1 MVKHEK
7 CLTLILRLN
16 LEREKMQTKYKSNNC
31 GELNLDNLG
40 QEVTL
45 SGWASCVRD
54 LGGIIFVELRD
65 RSGLFQLV
73 SDPQVNPEV
82 HKTFET
88 LKTEFVVTVRGKITR
103 RPEET
108 YNEKLPTGQVE
119 MYPDF
124 IEVLSEAKTLP
135 FMLDDENVS
144 EDVRLKYRYLDI
156 RRQETLNNLILRHKI
171 VTATR
176 NHMNNKGFLEI
187 ETPILINTSPEGARD
202 YLVPSRV
209 QEGKFYALPQSP
221 QIFKQLLMVGGVEK
235 YYQIAKCFRDE
246 DLRSD
251 RQPEFTQIDL
261 EMSFV
266 EQQDVIELVEGILVD
281 TFKEANV
288 EIKPP
293 FIQMTYKD
301 AMERYGSD
309 KPDTRFGLELFD
321 VTDIMQASTFEA
333 FKGVIADGGTVRA
346 IRIPGVA
353 NYSRKDMDDVRALAI
368 SFGAK
373 GLAWVTY
380 MEDGEVKSPVFK
392 FLTEEQI
399 AELQTRSGA
408 QKGDIVFF
416 VADKPKVVFDVLG
429 RFRLHFGK
437 KLGLIDENQHNLLW
451 LVDFPM
457 FDYSEEEQ
465 RYMSVHHPFTSPNL
479 EDVDK
484 MESDPAN
491 CRSIAYDIIYNGC
504 ELGGGSVRIHSS
516 EIQKRVFKA
525 IGLTD
530 EEVQQKFGY
539 MVNAFQYGTPPHAGL
554 ALGLDRLVALLART
568 TSIRDVI
575 AFPKNSGAK
584 CLMTDAPSEA
594 SLLQLRELHLKST
607 VTKK

>member
-1 MVKHEK
+1 MIK
-7 CLTLILRLN
+7 
-16 LEREKMQTKYKSNNC
+16 TKYKSNNC

-65 RSGLFQLV
+65 RTGLFQLV

-108 YNEKLPTGQVE
+108 YNDKLPTGQVE

-176 NHMNNKGFLEI
+176 NHLNNQGFLEI

-266 EQQDVIELVEGILVD
+266 EQQDVIDLVEGILVD

-301 AMERYGSD
+301 AMERFGSD

-479 EDVDK
+479 EDIDK

-491 CRSIAYDIIYNGC
+491 CRSIAYDIIYNGT

-516 EIQKRVFKA
+516 DVQKRVFKA

-607 VTKK
+607 VTKH